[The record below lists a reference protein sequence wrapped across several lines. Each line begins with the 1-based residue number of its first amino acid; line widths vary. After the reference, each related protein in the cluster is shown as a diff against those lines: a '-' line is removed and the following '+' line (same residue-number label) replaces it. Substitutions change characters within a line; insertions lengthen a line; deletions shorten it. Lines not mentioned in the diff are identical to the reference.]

1 VGLIERIKT
10 LFRMFFLFTVLVCV
24 ALLSAITTIRLTI
37 KGNEETLPNLVGMN
51 LNSARSLSS
60 GLGLVVKV
68 EDKLYSDRYRPNDVL
83 SQLPPAGTRVKVGQ
97 HVHVLVS
104 LGAQRV
110 VVPDLIG
117 SSLRVAQILAVQ
129 KGLTVGD
136 VAEVYSNRTEDAQ
149 ILAQEPPPSSAE
161 VRSPAV
167 NFLVS
172 LGEEPPAVLCP
183 NFVGMQL
190 AQARQQVQS
199 SGYKIGKLSPAPP
212 VAVAAGTVL
221 AQTPT
226 PGSKISPGE
235 AFDFEV
241 EQPPAGNPPSS

>member
-1 VGLIERIKT
+1 MRLVERIKT
-10 LFRMFFLFTVLVCV
+10 LSRIFFLFTVLVCV

-51 LNSARSLSS
+51 LDSAQALSS
-60 GLGLVVKV
+60 SLGLVVKV
-68 EDKLYSDRYRPNDVL
+68 EDKLFTEKFPSNDVI
-83 SQLPPAGTRVKVGQ
+83 SQLPSAGTRVKVGQ

-136 VAEVYSNRTEDAQ
+136 MAEVYSNQTEDAQ
-149 ILAQEPPPSSAE
+149 ILAQEPPPSSTE

-172 LGEEPPAVLCP
+172 LGEKPAAVLCP
-183 NFVGMQL
+183 NFVGML
-190 AQARQQVQS
+190 LPQARQQLDS
-199 SGYKIGKLSPAPP
+199 SGYKVGKVTPTPP
-212 VAVAAGTVL
+212 GAVASGTIL
-221 AQTPT
+221 AQSPT
-226 PGSKISPGE
+226 PGSKISPGDT
-235 AFDFEV
+235 FDFQV
-241 EQPPAGNPPSS
+241 AP